1 MAQLTNK
8 QKAELQH
15 IFSRL
20 TNAEKFIQKENVL
33 IYTHGNKEP
42 INKEIGS
49 DLCYLYR
56 AKEELQYFL
65 ENN

>member
-1 MAQLTNK
+1 MILRVNIQNK
-8 QKAELQH
+8 
-15 IFSRL
+15 
-20 TNAEKFIQKENVL
+20 KENVL
-33 IYTHGNKEP
+33 IFTHGQNEP

>member
-1 MAQLTNK
+1 MANLTNK
-8 QKAELQH
+8 QKSQLQH

-20 TNAEKFIQKENVL
+20 TNAENFIKKENVL
-33 IYTHGNKEP
+33 IFTHGQNEP